1 MFLVKDDRLFD
12 NSDEQDDTTKTPTE
26 HIEYEARRQSR
37 YSALFS
43 QSLEVTVPLNLNLHA
58 GAVVNLKFPRIN
70 TSKPSGGDNNPASG
84 LYMIKTLSH
93 KFGAEGDFTGM
104 QLVRDA
110 YTKLS

>member
-1 MFLVKDDRLFD
+1 M
-12 NSDEQDDTTKTPTE
+12 E
-26 HIEYEARRQSR
+26 HVEYEARRQSR

-43 QSLEVTVPLNLNLHA
+43 QTLEVTVPLNLSLHA

-70 TSKPSGGDNNPASG
+70 IDKPSGGDNNPASG
-84 LYMIKTLSH
+84 FYMIKTLSH
-93 KFGAEGDFTGM
+93 KFGSEGDFTGI